1 MLIHGACKAFG
12 SGSLI
17 ASKGRIVLALVAF
30 ITLSCTHTPSTA
42 SPSLGISRAASTSLT
57 RSPGEHGWRAWQ
69 AATEIENLRL
79 RGGRSLEEAD
89 KKSEESGKGRKLPDV
104 GEAMKAKILKH
115 RQMRKARIPTDKE
128 EAKTKIE
135 RRKQHEERRQRKD
148 AQRATRK
155 KLLIKERKRRPF
167 ILKSEREAA
176 NKKRQKMEN
185 EPHAA
190 KLVNPLHEGTR
201 GEGTRGDNHTLQKA
215 RGAQQSTDTS
225 EKGGGASIGT
235 QFAFFTSKKST
246 NTATSPSFSTRA
258 QSAREPG
265 VNRCI
270 GKGSASARSTP
281 NTLTGCC

>member
-1 MLIHGACKAFG
+1 MLIRGACKAYGGG
-12 SGSLI
+12 SI
-17 ASKGRIVLALVAF
+17 ASKGIDVLALVAF
-30 ITLSCTHTPSTA
+30 ITLSCTHTLSTA
-42 SPSLGISRAASTSLT
+42 SPSWGISRAASTSLT
-57 RSPGEHGWRAWQ
+57 RSPGAWQ
-69 AATEIENLRL
+69 AATTEIENLRL

-104 GEAMKAKILKH
+104 GEAMKAKIVKH

-148 AQRATRK
+148 TQRATRK

-190 KLVNPLHEGTR
+190 QLVNPLHEGTR
-201 GEGTRGDNHTLQKA
+201 GEGTHRDNHTLQTA
-215 RGAQQSTDTS
+215 GGAQQSTNTS
-225 EKGGGASIGT
+225 EKGGGASICT
-235 QFAFFTSKKST
+235 QFTCFSSKKST

-265 VNRCI
+265 ENRCI

-281 NTLTGCC
+281 NTLRGCC

>member
-1 MLIHGACKAFG
+1 MLIHGTCKAFG
-12 SGSLI
+12 GGSLI
-17 ASKGRIVLALVAF
+17 ASKGSIVLALVAF

-42 SPSLGISRAASTSLT
+42 SPSWGISRAASTSLT
-57 RSPGEHGWRAWQ
+57 RSPGERGWRAWQ

-89 KKSEESGKGRKLPDV
+89 KKGEESGKGRKLPDV
-104 GEAMKAKILKH
+104 GEAMKAKIVKH

-176 NKKRQKMEN
+176 NKKRQKMEH
-185 EPHAA
+185 EPH
-190 KLVNPLHEGTR
+190 VNPLHEGTR
-201 GEGTRGDNHTLQKA
+201 GEGTRGDNHTLQTA
-215 RGAQQSTDTS
+215 RGAQQITDTS
-225 EKGGGASIGT
+225 EKGGGASKLFV
-235 QFAFFTSKKST
+235 FALFFS
-246 NTATSPSFSTRA
+246 
-258 QSAREPG
+258 EY
-265 VNRCI
+265 
-270 GKGSASARSTP
+270 
-281 NTLTGCC
+281 TL